1 MNTLNTLIYNHKD
14 ILEALKVALNRQD
27 ISGLLKYTAQLAE
40 SKTKIQ
46 DRIKELSQDC
56 GARKNRQ
63 EIALLEGALE
73 IAI

>member
-27 ISGLLKYTAQLAE
+27 VSGLLKYTAQLAE

-46 DRIKELSQDC
+46 DRINELSQE
-56 GARKNRQ
+56 ARKNRQ